1 MHLRRLI
8 YSKFGRYII
17 SFLLGIG
24 LASLFKRACNE
35 RNCLKFVAAPIDKID
50 KQLTTSTPDNATKL
64 TQNKNYMIGLKK
76 DLIRIYNQTFK
87 VTSDWKLSKQKKTK
101 PSTRSSS
108 IKQASNESGLAQ
120 HSS

>member
-50 KQLTTSTPDNATKL
+50 KQTFQYNDKCYVYEQSAESCSPS
-64 TQNKNYMIGLKK
+64 KK
-76 DLIRIYNQTFK
+76 I
-87 VTSDWKLSKQKKTK
+87 LSF
-101 PSTRSSS
+101 
-108 IKQASNESGLAQ
+108 E
-120 HSS
+120 

>member
-50 KQLTTSTPDNATKL
+50 QQIFQYNDKCYVYEQSAESCSPS
-64 TQNKNYMIGLKK
+64 KK
-76 DLIRIYNQTFK
+76 IVSF
-87 VTSDWKLSKQKKTK
+87 
-101 PSTRSSS
+101 
-108 IKQASNESGLAQ
+108 A
-120 HSS
+120 

>member
-17 SFLLGIG
+17 SVLLGIG

-50 KQLTTSTPDNATKL
+50 
-64 TQNKNYMIGLKK
+64 
-76 DLIRIYNQTFK
+76 NQVFK
-87 VTSDWKLSKQKKTK
+87 FNDKCYLYEQSAESC
-101 PSTRSSS
+101 SSS
-108 IKQASNESGLAQ
+108 KKIVSFA
-120 HSS
+120 